1 MSPTPFLDSLR
12 SESLVTTKLYSYAPY
27 TDAATRSL
35 FTGRNCLD
43 DYGYFF
49 RTNTSPIN
57 HYKAFHDLGYETYD
71 FNYPFYIIGDKQN
84 ENIDHRCYN
93 SSFYFPSEWGGVY
106 KYYSGI
112 YKKEYDI
119 ILHLYLFILKN
130 LNKQIIKDV
139 PFIFQ

>member
-1 MSPTPFLDSLR
+1 MKNNVIFFFVDSVTWNYVGKNRAYVSPTPFLDSLR

-93 SSFYFPSEWGGVY
+93 SKIGRASCRERV
-106 KYYSGI
+106 
-112 YKKEYDI
+112 
-119 ILHLYLFILKN
+119 
-130 LNKQIIKDV
+130 
-139 PFIFQ
+139 